1 MLYLWLIILSVGGDI
16 PVDGDALL
24 VTDFVNLKIKTAQ
37 SFKCTHRGR
46 MCVCVHISEW
56 SYIYEYLYLYIF
68 SKKNKNVPDIKNMK
82 LPTRAP

>member
-1 MLYLWLIILSVGGDI
+1 VGGDI

-37 SFKCTHRGR
+37 SFECTHRDR

-56 SYIYEYLYLYIF
+56 SYVSVFVHFLKKIY
-68 SKKNKNVPDIKNMK
+68 KNVPDIKNMK